1 MLAVAVP
8 AALVAGVLSLRAGT
22 VEVDAKPM
30 FDQLI
35 FGVGCIRTVLG
46 LDDSTLVQ

>member
-8 AALVAGVLSLRAGT
+8 AALVTGVLPPRVRT
-22 VEVDAKPM
+22 VEVDVKPM

-35 FGVGCIRTVLG
+35 FGVGCIRTVFG
-46 LDDSTLVQ
+46 LDDP